1 MDDVNLP
8 GWLEVLRAVGLGLGP
23 FLVFL
28 SALVAAIVA
37 WRAYRQRKEADER
50 AEWWRRTQW
59 AIDYASDEDAGKA
72 GIGLEALSRLEDSP
86 LATDE
91 DRQLMK
97 AILAEVIAAR
107 ASRTYNEKAA
117 SVAEK
122 TRPRRRFPWVRR
134 GK

>member
-1 MDDVNLP
+1 
-8 GWLEVLRAVGLGLGP
+8 
-23 FLVFL
+23 
-28 SALVAAIVA
+28 
-37 WRAYRQRKEADER
+37 
-50 AEWWRRTQW
+50 
-59 AIDYASDEDAGKA
+59 
-72 GIGLEALSRLEDSP
+72 
-86 LATDE
+86 
-91 DRQLMK
+91 MK